1 MTSPLFSLLLLTHH
15 FSSIHGALVRS
26 YQAGLNAR
34 DSEKEKETEKEKIE
48 ELPRI
53 PMVGDIKM
61 PRVSNSKAHIDIS
74 DTGKGMF
81 ILGKNFQYDDYVC
94 IYTDEECTRIVG
106 VLEANHSP
114 IYVPNTRCWLLFKN
128 VSSGRARST
137 LFSSPHIFLK
147 LIFCF
152 GILYSR

>member
-81 ILGKNFQYDDYVC
+81 ILGKNFQYDDCVC
-94 IYTDEECTRIVG
+94 IYADEGCTRIVG
-106 VLEANHSP
+106 VLDKGNHLP
-114 IYVPNTRCWLLFKN
+114 VYVRHTRCWLLFKN
-128 VSSGRARST
+128 VSSGRARSKCFFF
-137 LFSSPHIFLK
+137 FSPYFVENSFST
-147 LIFCF
+147 
-152 GILYSR
+152 GIL